1 MYVHVCACGCH
12 CVGEVPVCWAPLLQL
27 SIVCVMQ
34 VCHVMCVVFVHVYKG
49 ADLAS
54 ELLRRSLREDGI
66 GQETSV

>member
-1 MYVHVCACGCH
+1 M
-12 CVGEVPVCWAPLLQL
+12 CWAPLLLL